1 MTSRLLMRT
10 SVAVLSVGLA
20 FAGDNMATA
29 TALGWRPHST
39 QCSPRRTAWRSARA
53 EPPPP
58 CTSVG
63 FNLVIVGY
71 STPRDMTSAAVTFT
85 PAPGVTLAG
94 SSVTVSLSQVFTTWY
109 ASAPSAQFGSAFSLQ
124 IPFTMPAGANPLLS
138 LSVVLSNS
146 QGNSSAATVTF

>member
-1 MTSRLLMRT
+1 M
-10 SVAVLSVGLA
+10 
-20 FAGDNMATA
+20 
-29 TALGWRPHST
+29 
-39 QCSPRRTAWRSARA
+39 
-53 EPPPP
+53 
-58 CTSVG
+58 
-63 FNLVIVGY
+63 IVGY

-146 QGNSSAATVTF
+146 QVIPLRPPLPFKVRLRRGPEVTGR